1 MQAHHHH
8 LLRPFGNVVRR
19 HQPAGRARV
28 LTAGI
33 IRRSTLGLAG
43 RPRAAAKSQ
52 TFVVVV
58 SRRSLPV
65 RRTSDSAAERLP
77 VFLMSDDACI
87 DIDLETERPLWVK
100 LGRGLPSA

>member
-1 MQAHHHH
+1 MQAHH
-8 LLRPFGNVVRR
+8 LLRSFGNVRRR
-19 HQPAGRARV
+19 HQPAGLACSYRPAV
-28 LTAGI
+28 LF
-33 IRRSTLGLAG
+33 AG

-87 DIDLETERPLWVK
+87 DLETERPLWVK